1 MQGVSGSNPLGSIE
15 KPQAWPGFFNA
26 LAHAVQGVRSTQ
38 MHPDTPVWRTIWRMM
53 VEAQNGLMHWVLA
66 PLGARLAHGTPT
78 EVV

>member
-1 MQGVSGSNPLGSIE
+1 
-15 KPQAWPGFFNA
+15 